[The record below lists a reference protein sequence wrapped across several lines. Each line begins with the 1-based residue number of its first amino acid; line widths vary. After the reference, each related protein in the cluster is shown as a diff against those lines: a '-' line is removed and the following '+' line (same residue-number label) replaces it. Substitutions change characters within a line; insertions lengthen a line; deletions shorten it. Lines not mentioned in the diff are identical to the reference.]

1 VSNSLLPDF
10 LQSTRSI
17 WTETNRFQAL
27 NIVTESTMIYSI
39 ILVSYSDQM
48 ASRIGTPRSV
58 SIIATPTTIKTK
70 PSTPRTK
77 TPNLVVLKPPDIPV
91 AEDAYNTELYS
102 LLKREQSISKKME
115 VAIKRAQNNHKVR
128 AQLAVSY
135 IKKIGGD
142 PTSPDALLHKVC
154 DLQGLYVRFRCRTS
168 SWDMKVYT

>member
-1 VSNSLLPDF
+1 
-10 LQSTRSI
+10 
-17 WTETNRFQAL
+17 
-27 NIVTESTMIYSI
+27 
-39 ILVSYSDQM
+39 M
-48 ASRIGTPRSV
+48 ASRIGTPRRV

-77 TPNLVVLKPPDIPV
+77 TPKLVVLKPPDIPV
-91 AEDAYNTELYS
+91 GVPSEAEDAYNTELYS
-102 LLKREQSISKKME
+102 ILKREQSISKKME